1 MQNNEENV
9 EIDKEITVK
18 TQVNAVKIRSLEQVE
33 KNAQLRFER
42 IAITSKLQSKVKF
55 EPTLNEV
62 LNLQV

>member
-33 KNAQLRFER
+33 KNAQLRSER
-42 IAITSKLQSKVKF
+42 IAITTKLQSKVKF